1 LTPFSS
7 GNGNADETFMR
18 VAGRPVTVYTYKLA
32 MFKTGPGLTVGT
44 A

>member
-7 GNGNADETFMR
+7 GKGNADETFIR
-18 VAGRPVTVYTYKLA
+18 VAGKPVTVYTYKLA
-32 MFKTGPGLTVGT
+32 MFKTGPGYTVGS